1 MPCTLSAKQSRRS
14 CNIDWQWVKEAADL
28 FTLLL
33 LLNIDDRLD
42 RLDRIVQLA
51 ADCVLGFDLISP
63 AAYY

>member
-1 MPCTLSAKQSRRS
+1 MPCTLSAKQSRSS

-33 LLNIDDRLD
+33 LLNIDDW
-42 RLDRIVQLA
+42 LDRIVQLA
-51 ADCVLGFDLISP
+51 VDCVLGFDLISP

>member
-1 MPCTLSAKQSRRS
+1 MPCTLSAKQSRSS

-42 RLDRIVQLA
+42 HIVQLA